1 MVSCWRWDHR
11 DGVLV
16 CPLRLS
22 VASCPTCLTESVAPT
37 NGPPRTRQ
45 QQMTRFGVMA
55 AVLILGLAILQL
67 QHGTLRTV
75 GIAIGLPVIV
85 ILLVIAMR
93 IVRGGRP
100 S

>member
-1 MVSCWRWDHR
+1 
-11 DGVLV
+11 
-16 CPLRLS
+16 
-22 VASCPTCLTESVAPT
+22 
-37 NGPPRTRQ
+37 
-45 QQMTRFGVMA
+45 MTRFGVMA